1 MRTIDGFG
9 AFFGCPGSDTSVD
22 LRERTVS
29 RMEVVIVA
37 DGLMSGVA
45 VYGPTAERADPR
57 ARVTSRLGPGAGR

>member
-1 MRTIDGFG
+1 MRTIDDVGG
-9 AFFGCPGSDTSVD
+9 PFGCPGNDTSVD

-37 DGLMSGVA
+37 DWSMSGVA
-45 VYGPTAERADPR
+45 VYRPTAERAGPR